1 MIKKSLMALGLLIA
15 SLQVFAT
22 TAVNDIN
29 LNWLNKNY
37 FELKQDIKSSNSKTT
52 VPIANT
58 LGLIWLKR
66 DGATSG
72 EVSPLIASLLI
83 KQPNI
88 MLSILSEY
96 PEEYQ
101 KWLEELQSAL
111 LTDFSGGEE
120 EALEETRLELI
131 QSMEQISHNEM
142 HSLKPFADQLANKLK
157 LLSIR
162 VID

>member
-1 MIKKSLMALGLLIA
+1 MTKKSLMALVLLVT

-22 TAVNDIN
+22 TTVNDIN
-29 LNWLNKNY
+29 LNWLNRNY
-37 FELKQDIKSSNSKTT
+37 FELKQDIKSSNFKTI

-66 DGATSG
+66 DGATAG

-88 MLSILSEY
+88 MLSILSQY

-101 KWLEELQSAL
+101 KWLEELQSSL

-131 QSMEQISHNEM
+131 QSMEMINEA

-157 LLSIR
+157 LLSVR